1 MRDAS
6 TRLLSW
12 PEWIATRL
20 GLPPSVDP
28 TLAARTLAYDVPAGR
43 YATPTLA
50 TRLPADLLSGVVPTG
65 TVIGIIPGRHAGHLG
80 LRADVRFVM
89 GGFDQAMA
97 TLGAGAIEPG
107 VAHDGNGSWEALS
120 MRVPPDALVLGP
132 GEGGWSVGPSA
143 TEVPDLEAMASWVGG
158 LALRW
163 VVGLATGGR
172 AGDAAMRRALGRL
185 PPGGA
190 RAVADVDLG
199 TSLAPLLGG
208 RGAIAAL
215 DLGVGHADLVLAVL
229 DGLAHRLRDATRALT
244 RFGVQATRIRASGG
258 GTRSDRWLQLKADAT
273 GLVVERVAVEEAGAF
288 AAAVMA
294 GSAVGVL
301 PPPDAAIRELVTV
314 ARGFEPDPA
323 AVTRHAERA
332 ERHRALAD
340 GLADA
345 RVMIGRPLTT
355 RGRDR

>member
-1 MRDAS
+1 MRS
-6 TRLLSW
+6 RVTRLLSW
-12 PEWIATRL
+12 PEWVTTRL

-43 YATPTLA
+43 YAPTLA

-120 MRVPPDALVLGP
+120 TRVPPDALVRGP

-143 TEVPDLEAMASWVGG
+143 TDGTHLEAMASWVGG

-190 RAVADVDLG
+190 RPVAAVDLG
-199 TSLAPLLGG
+199 TQPRSVAGRSG
-208 RGAIAAL
+208 CHRGARPGRRSRRPRAGGARRPGPSAA
-215 DLGVGHADLVLAVL
+215 G
-229 DGLAHRLRDATRALT
+229 
-244 RFGVQATRIRASGG
+244 
-258 GTRSDRWLQLKADAT
+258 
-273 GLVVERVAVEEAGAF
+273 
-288 AAAVMA
+288 
-294 GSAVGVL
+294 
-301 PPPDAAIRELVTV
+301 
-314 ARGFEPDPA
+314 
-323 AVTRHAERA
+323 RH
-332 ERHRALAD
+332 
-340 GLADA
+340 
-345 RVMIGRPLTT
+345 T
-355 RGRDR
+355 